1 MRVAGVR
8 GTQGDLEAPQPLP
21 QLPITFILRE
31 AIHRQQV
38 EASTAVWGRE
48 PRSECPGHLA
58 RPQSLPSVV

>member
-21 QLPITFILRE
+21 IAFILRE

-38 EASTAVWGRE
+38 EASTAVWGRG